1 MERELVFAYVIR
13 LFLLLLNDVFFL
25 PSSLPSFDGL
35 LRNFV
40 NDFVGSF
47 VRGFIEI
54 EHLK

>member
-1 MERELVFAYVIR
+1 MERELFFAYVIQ

-47 VRGFIEI
+47 VGGFIEI